1 MENLTQTALS
11 KRHKTTMKVSAR
23 NYIWTAL
30 LVGWGRE
37 REILCRY
44 WDGIHIYSIMLNSA
58 ERVEEQEEL

>member
-37 REILCRY
+37 RERERDTMQILGWY
-44 WDGIHIYSIMLNSA
+44 PHL
-58 ERVEEQEEL
+58 